1 MKVRDKYDV
10 PVSPLLHLYTI
21 AHFAL
26 SFLVAH
32 GEKTEVPSTTSQAS
46 TAVSAADGRL
56 GY

>member
-26 SFLVAH
+26 SFLVADFIN
-32 GEKTEVPSTTSQAS
+32 AS
-46 TAVSAADGRL
+46 IKVL
-56 GY
+56 I